1 MGIQLYLLVYVNDI
15 VVTGNNV
22 TTINNF
28 KNALSKRFSLK
39 DLGLLHYFIGVEVLP
54 NAYGLIFSQSKYI
67 SNKPLPSS
75 SFQPNLI
82 KLGVVDTSPNL
93 RGTKGTISAA

>member
-22 TTINNF
+22 TAINNV
-28 KNALSKRFSLK
+28 KNALSKHFSFK

-67 SNKPLPSS
+67 SDVLKEILVEESKGVHFVLS
-75 SFQPNLI
+75 TSMQLNL
-82 KLGVVDTSPNL
+82 VD
-93 RGTKGTISAA
+93 GSAH